1 MFRDTKKNAVRSLTM
16 AAMIAA
22 GYLVLTFL
30 SSLVG
35 LSSGA
40 IQVRLSEALCV
51 LAAFSPSAIAGL
63 TIGCFFANFMTGA
76 LLLDVLFGTLAT
88 FLGAVGTYLLRR
100 HAVLRLCP
108 PIIANT
114 VIVGLVLRYCYGLS
128 LPLWMLMA
136 GVLAGEVIAAGVLA
150 YLFGRALEKH
160 ASAFFS

>member
-22 GYLVLTFL
+22 GYVVLTLL
-30 SSLVG
+30 SFLVG

-114 VIVGLVLRYCYGLS
+114 VIVGLVLRYAYGLS
-128 LPLWMLMA
+128 PLWMLMA
-136 GVLAGEVIAAGVLA
+136 GVLVGEVIAAGALA

-160 ASAFFS
+160 ASTFFS